1 MPSYIRLL
9 AIAAVLDSSAVAA
22 QTLPF
27 EGKWARRLEF
37 CANGAGTSSPAA
49 GVLITLTAR
58 RLVSS
63 VMNCEFRSV
72 LPGGMSYRIEASCEA
87 LGQRGEEFFTFA
99 VLDGQLHWT
108 WAGKTAIFERYAN

>member
-1 MPSYIRLL
+1 MPGYIRLL
-9 AIAAVLDSSAVAA
+9 AVAAVLNSSAAA

-27 EGKWARRLEF
+27 EGKWASRLEM
-37 CANGAGTSSPAA
+37 CVNDAGTSSPAG

-63 VMNCEFRSV
+63 VMSCEFRSV
-72 LPGGMSYRIEASCEA
+72 LPGGMSYRIEASCQAA

-99 VLDGQLHWT
+99 VLDGRLHWT
-108 WAGKTAIFERYAN
+108 WAGKTGIFERCPN